1 MVEQFE
7 LVFSQSTC
15 FQSRE
20 EKERYNRMKIYD
32 LTWRLASSIALFFS
46 NIVKLVTFR
55 ITVIRLDIPNNST
68 IIPYENQQHSGL
80 L

>member
-15 FQSRE
+15 FQSKE

-55 ITVIRLDIPNNST
+55 ITVTRLDIPNNST
-68 IIPYENQQHSGL
+68 IIPYENQQYPGL